1 MKNLLKLFFI
11 LLVSSFASCSTN
23 DSDNTFQSYHLIDSY
38 YETENAAVVAN
49 RNVIEIS
56 FVSNYLKGA
65 YHSREYA
72 QIAGINQSEAS
83 AAKFIELAEAN
94 NDFHKWQVPY
104 TTVGG
109 TFSKAY
115 SNTAL
120 VSGIAGIELTSDA
133 DYDETHPRGTSLTNM
148 ITLLIDSYGEHI
160 GKDLTGT
167 DTASNLFGEK
177 KKSYRSFTQQELSV
191 VGPWMTI
198 YIDKLPT
205 LAIKHNLKLTIT
217 FNNGDQFE
225 KLLSVSF

>member
-1 MKNLLKLFFI
+1 MKNLIKLLFA
-11 LLVSSFASCSTN
+11 SFAAATISCSTN
-23 DSDNTFQSYHLIDSY
+23 DTDNTFQSYHLIDSY
-38 YETENAAVVAN
+38 YETQYAVVQAD
-49 RNVIEIS
+49 RNVIEIT
-56 FVSNYLKGA
+56 FATNNLKGA

-72 QIAGINQSEAS
+72 KIAGINQTDKS
-83 AAKFIELAEAN
+83 AERFLELAEAN

-115 SNTAL
+115 SNAAL
-120 VSGIAGIELTSDA
+120 VSGIASIELTSDA

-160 GKDLTGT
+160 GTDLSGE

-177 KKSYRSFTQQELSV
+177 KKSFHSYTQQELKV

-198 YIDKLPT
+198 FIDKLPT

-217 FNNGDQFE
+217 FNNGDKFE
-225 KLLSVSF
+225 KILSVSF